1 MSQATQIDREA
12 LIKELN
18 EEARQL
24 RIEDIRMLV
33 KAGSG
38 HPGGTLSAADMVA
51 ALYLHKMRLTPNEP
65 DWPDRDR
72 FILSKGHCVPIVYA
86 ALARVGTIPRD
97 WLSTLRKFGSP
108 LQGHPDRVRCPGIEA
123 ATGSLGQGLSI
134 SLGLA
139 IAAHHDGAPW
149 KVYCMM
155 GDGEQQSGHIW
166 EAAMLAGRR
175 SVPNLVGI
183 LDNNQVQQSLK
194 VKEILDI
201 DPVAQ
206 KYRDFNW
213 HVREI
218 DGHDMAQILEAL
230 DEADT
235 VTDRPTLILSHTVKG
250 KGVSWMELNPD
261 WHGKAPS
268 EEQGEIAIAELEGRI
283 DAEES
288 KRRFEVLEKGGS

>member
-33 KAGSG
+33 RAGSG

-51 ALYLHKMRLTPNEP
+51 ALYLHKMRLRPNEP

-288 KRRFEVLEKGGS
+288 KRRFEALEKGGT

>member
-1 MSQATQIDREA
+1 
-12 LIKELN
+12 
-18 EEARQL
+18 
-24 RIEDIRMLV
+24 
-33 KAGSG
+33 
-38 HPGGTLSAADMVA
+38 
-51 ALYLHKMRLTPNEP
+51 
-65 DWPDRDR
+65 
-72 FILSKGHCVPIVYA
+72 
-86 ALARVGTIPRD
+86 
-97 WLSTLRKFGSP
+97 
-108 LQGHPDRVRCPGIEA
+108 
-123 ATGSLGQGLSI
+123 
-134 SLGLA
+134 
-139 IAAHHDGAPW
+139 
-149 KVYCMM
+149 
-155 GDGEQQSGHIW
+155 
-166 EAAMLAGRR
+166 MLAGRS

-261 WHGKAPS
+261 WHGKAPDAK
-268 EEQGEIAIAELEGRI
+268 QAEIAIAELDGTI

-288 KRRFEVLEKGGS
+288 RRRFDALSGDGH

>member
-51 ALYLHKMRLTPNEP
+51 ALYLHKMRLRPNEP

-218 DGHDMAQILEAL
+218 DGYDMAQILEAL

-288 KRRFEVLEKGGS
+288 KRRFEALGKGGT

>member
-1 MSQATQIDREA
+1 
-12 LIKELN
+12 
-18 EEARQL
+18 
-24 RIEDIRMLV
+24 ML
-33 KAGSG
+33 
-38 HPGGTLSAADMVA
+38 GG
-51 ALYLHKMRLTPNEP
+51 R
-65 DWPDRDR
+65 
-72 FILSKGHCVPIVYA
+72 
-86 ALARVGTIPRD
+86 
-97 WLSTLRKFGSP
+97 
-108 LQGHPDRVRCPGIEA
+108 
-123 ATGSLGQGLSI
+123 
-134 SLGLA
+134 LGL
-139 IAAHHDGAPW
+139 
-149 KVYCMM
+149 
-155 GDGEQQSGHIW
+155 
-166 EAAMLAGRR
+166 
-175 SVPNLVGI
+175 PNLVAI
-183 LDNNQVQQSLK
+183 LDNNQVQQSAK
-194 VKEILDI
+194 VKQILDI

>member
-51 ALYLHKMRLTPNEP
+51 ALYLHKMRLRPNEP

-134 SLGLA
+134 ALGLA
-139 IAAHHDGAPW
+139 IAAQHDRAPW
-149 KVYCMM
+149 NVYCMM

-166 EAAMLAGRR
+166 EAAMLAGHR
-175 SVPNLVGI
+175 SVSNLVGI

>member
-1 MSQATQIDREA
+1 MSQATKIDRDA
-12 LIKELN
+12 LVKELN

-38 HPGGTLSAADMVA
+38 HPGGTLSAAEMIA
-51 ALYLHKMRLTPNEP
+51 ALYLHKLRLRPKEP
-65 DWPDRDR
+65 DWADRDR
-72 FILSKGHCVPIVYA
+72 FILSKGHCIPIVYA
-86 ALARVGTIPRD
+86 ALARIGMIPSD
-97 WLSTLRKFGSP
+97 WLGTLRKFGSP
-108 LQGHPDRVRCPGIEA
+108 LQGHPDRMRCPGIEA

-134 SLGLA
+134 ALGLA
-139 IAAHHDGAPW
+139 IAAHRDGSPW
-149 KVYCMM
+149 RVYCMM

-166 EAAMLAGRR
+166 EAAMLAGRIG
-175 SVPNLVGI
+175 VPNLVGI
-183 LDNNQVQQSLK
+183 LDNNQVQQSMK

-218 DGHDMAQILEAL
+218 DGHDMAQVLDAL
-230 DEADT
+230 DEAET

-268 EEQGEIAIAELEGRI
+268 EEEGEIAIAELEGRI

-288 KRRFEVLEKGGS
+288 KRQFEALKKGGT

>member
-194 VKEILDI
+194 VKESLDI

-218 DGHDMAQILEAL
+218 DGHDMGQVLEAL
-230 DEADT
+230 DEAET

>member
-1 MSQATQIDREA
+1 MSQATRIDRDA
-12 LIKELN
+12 LIKELH

-24 RIEDIRMLV
+24 RVEDIRMLV

-38 HPGGTLSAADMVA
+38 HPGGTLSAAEMIA
-51 ALYLHKMRLTPNEP
+51 ALYLHKLRLRPKEP
-65 DWPDRDR
+65 EWPDRDR

-86 ALARVGTIPRD
+86 ALARIGMIPSD
-97 WLSTLRKFGSP
+97 WLGTLRKFGSP
-108 LQGHPDRVRCPGIEA
+108 LQGHPDRIRCPGIEA

-134 SLGLA
+134 ALGLA
-139 IAAHHDGAPW
+139 IAGHHDGSPW
-149 KVYCMM
+149 RVYCMM

-166 EAAMLAGRR
+166 EAAMLAGRIG
-175 SVPNLVGI
+175 VPNLVGI

-218 DGHDMAQILEAL
+218 DGHDMAEVLDAL
-230 DEADT
+230 DEAET

-268 EEQGEIAIAELEGRI
+268 EEEGEIAIAELEGRI

-288 KRRFEVLEKGGS
+288 KRRFEALKKGGK

>member
-1 MSQATQIDREA
+1 MSQATQVDRDA

-33 KAGSG
+33 TAGSG
-38 HPGGTLSAADMVA
+38 HPGGTLSSAEMIA
-51 ALYLHKMRLTPNEP
+51 ALYLHKLRLRPKEP

-72 FILSKGHCVPIVYA
+72 FILSKGHCIPIVYA
-86 ALARVGTIPRD
+86 ALARIGMIPAD
-97 WLSTLRKFGSP
+97 WLGTLRRFGSP
-108 LQGHPDRVRCPGIEA
+108 LQGHPDRMRCPGVEA
-123 ATGSLGQGLSI
+123 NTGSLGQGLSI
-134 SLGLA
+134 AVGLA
-139 IAAHHDGAPW
+139 VAAHHDRAPW
-149 KVYCMM
+149 RVYCMM
-155 GDGEQQSGHIW
+155 GDGEQQSGQIW
-166 EAAMLAGRR
+166 EAAMLGGRLGLG
-175 SVPNLVGI
+175 NLVAI
-183 LDNNQVQQSLK
+183 LDNNQVQQSAK
-194 VKEILDI
+194 VKQILDI

-218 DGHDMAQILEAL
+218 DGHDMAQVLDAL
-230 DEADT
+230 DEAET
-235 VTDRPTLILSHTVKG
+235 VADRPTLILSHTIKG

-268 EEQGEIAIAELEGRI
+268 EEEGEIAIAELEGQI

-288 KRRFEVLEKGGS
+288 KRRSEALQKGGK

>member
-1 MSQATQIDREA
+1 MSQATQIDRDA
-12 LIKELN
+12 LVKELN

-24 RIEDIRMLV
+24 RIEDIKMIV

-38 HPGGTLSAADMVA
+38 HPGGTLSAAEMIA
-51 ALYLHKMRLTPNEP
+51 ALYLHKLRLRPKEP
-65 DWPDRDR
+65 EWPDRDR

-86 ALARVGTIPRD
+86 ALARIGMIPSD
-97 WLSTLRKFGSP
+97 WLGTLRKFGSP
-108 LQGHPDRVRCPGIEA
+108 LQGHPDRIRCPGIEA

-139 IAAHHDGAPW
+139 LASHHDQAPW
-149 KVYCMM
+149 RVYCMM

-175 SVPNLVGI
+175 AVPNLVGI

-218 DGHDMAQILEAL
+218 DGHDMAQVLDAL
-230 DEADT
+230 DEAET
-235 VTDRPTLILSHTVKG
+235 VTDRPTLILSHTLKG

-268 EEQGEIAIAELEGRI
+268 EEEGEIAIAELEGRI

-288 KRRFEVLEKGGS
+288 KRRFEALKKGGS